1 MRTILTTTRSDNRLT
16 WGLALLTS
24 LIVGLAAAYPPV
36 YGQSTGAGE
45 LTPAEMKVIEFLTDD
60 WDKDFSVTSI
70 DLAMEAVGL
79 DPAAADIRYRLGTY
93 LKSHPELHLAVR
105 MWGWETLALTP
116 DEKLIARALIH
127 AVRDDA
133 ATPSLERLAELVG
146 ISGREVENG
155 LAMLERYGI
164 LRQEASA
171 GGSGYLVTSE
181 RYLNWEPRLDFLFH
195 TVSLSSGRQFNT
207 N

>member
-1 MRTILTTTRSDNRLT
+1 MRTILTTTRTDNR
-16 WGLALLTS
+16 WALALLTS
-24 LIVGLAAAYPPV
+24 LLVGLAVSYPAA
-36 YGQSTGAGE
+36 YGQSRGANE
-45 LTPAEMKVIEFLTDD
+45 LTPAEQKVIEFLKDD

-79 DPAAADIRYRLGTY
+79 DPSAADVRYRLGTY
-93 LKSHPELHLAVR
+93 IKSHPELHRAVR
-105 MWGWETLALTP
+105 VWGWETLALTP
-116 DEKLIARALIH
+116 DEKLIARALIN

-133 ATPSLERLAELVG
+133 ETPSLERLAQLVG
-146 ISGREVENG
+146 VPGREVENG
-155 LAMLERYGI
+155 LAMLARYGI
-164 LRQEASA
+164 LRQEAPVGGA
-171 GGSGYLVTSE
+171 GYVVASD